1 LDEISRR
8 RELFSPEGATQYHDS
23 ELGDVYDLYNACN
36 GAMSG
41 GLLDVSKLDELT
53 ARERE
58 ALDVVRL
65 RKVWEHTATG
75 CRTCAEIVRTLN
87 IVRGKL
93 RGAATRAA
101 EQAQDERR
109 KTTDESDD

>member
-1 LDEISRR
+1 VDQQRGLNQ
-8 RELFSPEGATQYHDS
+8 FHDS

-87 IVRGKL
+87 IVR
-93 RGAATRAA
+93 RAMQSHA
-101 EQAQDERR
+101 DGPPQSKSRPSP
-109 KTTDESDD
+109 SDAPDHVEETALSQSQ